1 MHFNSSLSASTR
13 LASSHL
19 PCESDFAPGLA
30 ETWTVRAASTPGAAF
45 LDERA
50 GRDDEDEDEADG
62 EDACECECECEC
74 MFVCAGA
81 ENVVMGMS
89 GCAAAVTV
97 ADAAPFWGRA
107 RAPLLPDDEDE
118 EDDDDDDDDATM
130 AAALVGAPR
139 RAMRSLFC

>member
-1 MHFNSSLSASTR
+1 MHFNSSLCASAL

-30 ETWTVRAASTPGAAF
+30 ETWAVRAASTPGAAF

-62 EDACECECECEC
+62 EDACESEGEC
-74 MFVCAGA
+74 MLVCAGA
-81 ENVVMGMS
+81 ENVVMGIS
-89 GCAAAVTV
+89 RCAAAVTV

-118 EDDDDDDDDATM
+118 EDDNDDDDDATM